1 MLPTRNRM
9 RRSADYRA
17 AVRTGRRVGRA
28 SLVLHVSATETSNE
42 PARVGFVVSR
52 AVGTAVTRN
61 LVKRRLREAVRA
73 RVGDLPAGTLLVVRA
88 NPAAATA
95 SWPGLQRDLDV
106 ALGRAL
112 PVAVGVT
119 APGSEGGARRGGS

>member
-1 MLPTRNRM
+1 MLHL
-9 RRSADYRA
+9 
-17 AVRTGRRVGRA
+17 AVTQP
-28 SLVLHVSATETSNE
+28 SSE

-61 LVKRRLREAVRA
+61 LVKRRLREVVRG
-73 RVGDLPAGTLLVVRA
+73 RLGDLPPGTLLVVRA

-95 SWPGLQRDLDV
+95 SWPGLQRDLKV

-112 PVAVGVT
+112 PVATVVT
-119 APGSEGGARRGGS
+119 GPACGDGAQRGES

>member
-1 MLPTRNRM
+1 
-9 RRSADYRA
+9 
-17 AVRTGRRVGRA
+17 
-28 SLVLHVSATETSNE
+28 VLHLAVTQPSSE

-61 LVKRRLREAVRA
+61 LVKRRLRELVRG
-73 RVGDLPAGTLLVVRA
+73 RLGDLPPGTLVVVRA

-95 SWPGLQRDLDV
+95 SWLGLQRDLEV

-112 PVAVGVT
+112 PVATAVV
-119 APGSEGGARRGGS
+119 APGCGDVVQRGES